1 MFNPLSTIRALA
13 LISASSLLAQSASAS
28 DQALPWEAPL
38 DQLVQSFSGP
48 IAIAISIIGI
58 TVAGLLLVFRGEMG
72 DFGRRMVMIV
82 LAVSLIAGA
91 TSVFNTFF
99 TTTGALIGL

>member
-13 LISASSLLAQSASAS
+13 LVSASSLLAQSASAS
-28 DQALPWEAPL
+28 NQSLPWEAPL